1 MITERAPCVL
11 HAEQATPLQDRY
23 DLIDKIIES
32 AGKPGRHQVE
42 SVGRAGRKPFLQ
54 AIGNEFRRSAQ
65 QSMPHGGSGEVAQLT
80 QRHVVLLGERR
91 QRYGVALHDS

>member
-1 MITERAPCVL
+1 MVTERAPCVL

-42 SVGRAGRKPFLQ
+42 PVGRAGRKPFLQ
-54 AIGNEFRRSAQ
+54 AIGDEFWRAAQ
-65 QSMPHGGSGEVAQLT
+65 QSMPHGSSGEVAEFT
-80 QRHVVLLGERR
+80 
-91 QRYGVALHDS
+91 